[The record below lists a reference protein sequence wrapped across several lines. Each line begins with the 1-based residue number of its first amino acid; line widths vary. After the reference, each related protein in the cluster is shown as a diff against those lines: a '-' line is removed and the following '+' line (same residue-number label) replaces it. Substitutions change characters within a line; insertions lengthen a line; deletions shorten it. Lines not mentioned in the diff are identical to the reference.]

1 MFSDSATR
9 PNILVK
15 VLVPVSLLY
24 LSLPSLIFSFGW
36 LRWYWAGLC
45 TGLLVLALVEST
57 RMTFQQVTAA
67 DSSSDTSSGT
77 SPRLPSRHLIFLFV
91 IALGWLSIAGVGGVG
106 HQHTDWQKH
115 ESILADLVN
124 YRWPVIYDL
133 YDLPHPL
140 VYYLAYYLPAALV
153 GKVGGWA
160 GAQVTLF
167 VWTYIGLILSMLWF
181 WLLVHKASAK
191 AAYATFLIFIFFS
204 GLDALGKLIDNGFDL
219 FAVMPNRVE
228 RWYDMFEYSANTVLL
243 YWVPNQALTGWISA
257 GIILYAIV
265 CRWPKRISWLPFG
278 LSMLGTPFVTIGLV
292 PYLLIE
298 FLSDQEPLLI
308 RFRRYLT
315 WSNLGGVVFL
325 FFTTL
330 FYASKLYA
338 VSPNIDVGIPH
349 GFAISLDSPQL
360 LRDVGKLV
368 LFWIVEVGIYAF
380 LIRKSVMSEDRIWRW
395 LFVTTLISLTLLPLY
410 QVGLFNDLIMR
421 ASIPALFC
429 LGVMVTR
436 ALYRNAMGHWARIAL
451 VVALSIGAVTAVDD
465 ALSSMAAIYRESTGM
480 PNSEIPDETRG
491 IVEIYRSRPQY
502 FMQYVGSYESP
513 FFQYV
518 AKEQE

>member
-1 MFSDSATR
+1 MTSR
-9 PNILVK
+9 PL
-15 VLVPVSLLY
+15 
-24 LSLPSLIFSFGW
+24 
-36 LRWYWAGLC
+36 
-45 TGLLVLALVEST
+45 
-57 RMTFQQVTAA
+57 TAA
-67 DSSSDTSSGT
+67 DPVCGT
-77 SPRLPSRHLIFLFV
+77 SPRLPARHLIFLLV
-91 IALGWLSIAGVGGVG
+91 IALGWLSLAGVGGVG
-106 HQHTDWQKH
+106 HQHSDWEKH

-124 YRWPVIYDL
+124 YPWPVIYNL
-133 YDLPHPL
+133 YDQPHPL

-181 WLLVHKASAK
+181 WLLVHKASTK

-204 GLDALGKLIDNGFDL
+204 GLDALGKWIDNGFNL
-219 FAVMPNRVE
+219 FAVMPYRVE

-243 YWVPNQALTGWISA
+243 YWVPNQALTGWIAA
-257 GIILYAIV
+257 GIILYGIV
-265 CRWPKRISWLPFG
+265 CPWPKRISWLPFG

-298 FLSDQEPLLI
+298 FLSDQGPLLT

-315 WSNLGGVVFL
+315 WSNLSGLVFL

-330 FYASKLYA
+330 FYASKLYK
-338 VSPNIDVGIPH
+338 VSSNITIGIPH

-360 LRDVGKLV
+360 TLDVGKLV
-368 LFWIVEVGIYAF
+368 LFWIVEVGIYAL
-380 LIRKSVMSEDRIWRW
+380 LIRKSAMSEDRIWRW
-395 LFVTTLISLTLLPLY
+395 LFVTTFIFLTLLPLY
-410 QVGLFNDLIMR
+410 QAGLFNDLIMR

-429 LGVMVTR
+429 LAILVTR
-436 ALYRNAMGHWARIAL
+436 ALYGNALGKWARIAL

-465 ALSSMAAIYRESTGM
+465 GIHSLAAFYRESTGM
-480 PNSEIPDETRG
+480 PNSEIPYDRRG
-491 IVEIYRSRPQY
+491 IVEVYSGSPKYLPQY
-502 FMQYVGSYESP
+502 IGSYDSP

-518 AKEQE
+518 AREPE